1 MTSAHCIVG
10 TSSTPLI
17 VKYSDA
23 PMFDQGLTTSWRTDF
38 LAATSNRPP
47 ITPARRR
54 RVLLAPAVTQKG
66 EGETMI
72 DKPLFYQSIV
82 PLNRE
87 RHRRLRLDQE
97 GPQFAFAAKT
107 HVIPA
112 VIDEF
117 AAASRRLPIVF
128 LPASP
133 LPTSVFLVGLRPGE
147 NVFVDAKGK
156 WTDGYIPAFV
166 RRYPFMLGEIEQ
178 GGPVACIDE
187 QFANFD
193 KDKGERLFADDGAE
207 TPFLKGR
214 IQLINDYFAAAQRT
228 DVLLKALSDLQL
240 LRPVTIESKLPL
252 GSSAILHG
260 FLTIDETKLN
270 ALTNEDFLRLRQEGL
285 LLAIYAHLLTRIMQ
299 LMLADVA

>member
-1 MTSAHCIVG
+1 MA
-10 TSSTPLI
+10 
-17 VKYSDA
+17 
-23 PMFDQGLTTSWRTDF
+23 
-38 LAATSNRPP
+38 
-47 ITPARRR
+47 
-54 RVLLAPAVTQKG
+54 
-66 EGETMI
+66 

-82 PLNRE
+82 PLDRE
-87 RHRRLRLDQE
+87 RHRRLRLNRE
-97 GPQFAFAAKT
+97 GAPFAFAGKT

-117 AAASRRLPIVF
+117 AAASRQLPIVF

-147 NVFVDAKGK
+147 NVFVDAMGK
-156 WTDGYIPAFV
+156 WTEGYVPAFV

-187 QFANFD
+187 QCANFSEKNGD
-193 KDKGERLFADDGAE
+193 RLFAEDASE
-207 TPFLKGR
+207 TPFLRGR
-214 IQLINDYFAAAQRT
+214 IKLINDYFAAAKRT

-260 FLTIDETKLN
+260 FLTIDEAKLN
-270 ALTNEDFLRLRQEGL
+270 ALKNEDFLRLRQEGL
-285 LLAIYAHLLTRIMQ
+285 LLAIYAHLLSLSMIDRLRRSSPAESGRDEGASDESTPLDRAGAPEG
-299 LMLADVA
+299 LVN

>member
-1 MTSAHCIVG
+1 MA
-10 TSSTPLI
+10 
-17 VKYSDA
+17 
-23 PMFDQGLTTSWRTDF
+23 
-38 LAATSNRPP
+38 
-47 ITPARRR
+47 
-54 RVLLAPAVTQKG
+54 
-66 EGETMI
+66 

-87 RHRRLRLDQE
+87 RHRRLRLNRE
-97 GPQFAFAAKT
+97 GAPFAFAGKT

-117 AAASRRLPIVF
+117 VAASRQLPIVF

-147 NVFVDAKGK
+147 NVFVDAMGK
-156 WTDGYIPAFV
+156 WTEGYVPAFA
-166 RRYPFMLGEIEQ
+166 RRYPFILGEIGQ

-187 QFANFD
+187 QCANFGEE
-193 KDKGERLFADDGAE
+193 KGERLFADDATE
-207 TPFLKGR
+207 TPFLRGR
-214 IQLINDYFAAAQRT
+214 IKLINDYFAAAQRT
-228 DVLLKALSDLQL
+228 DVLLRALSDLQL

-252 GSSAILHG
+252 GSSSILHG

-285 LLAIYAHLLTRIMQ
+285 LLAIYAHLLSLPMIDR
-299 LMLADVA
+299 LRRPSPAAGADG